1 MAATHTASTYVLERQ
16 TARQTTLPARV
27 SRRRRNLAGT
37 LEMTLEPRY
46 AVRRGLRNW
55 PRIPHDNRDAAA
67 GPVREIISLLRDP
80 SVSIPDD
87 VLRRVTA
94 LTTHPASPLYGQY
107 STQARFA
114 AFAMAAEL
122 RMRARRAA

>member
-1 MAATHTASTYVLERQ
+1 MAAAHTASTYVLERQ

-27 SRRRRNLAGT
+27 SRGRQDLAGA
-37 LEMTLEPRY
+37 LEMTLQPRH
-46 AVRRGLRNW
+46 AVRRGLRSW

-67 GPVREIISLLRDP
+67 GPVQELVSLLRNP
-80 SVSIPDD
+80 SVSIPED
-87 VLRRVTA
+87 VLRRVMA

-114 AFAMAAEL
+114 AFAVAAEL
-122 RMRARRAA
+122 RTRARRAA